1 MEILRPRDEAQ
12 LAEVITEANHQKMA
26 LEVAGAGTKR
36 ALGRP
41 VDAERIVCTGAMFGV
56 SLYEPEDLVVTVK
69 TGTPVRFL
77 EETLSRQGQ
86 MLGFEPLD
94 LGPVLG
100 QNPGEGTIGGLFA
113 TNLCGSRRLQVG
125 SARDHLLGMTAVN
138 GLGQQISVGGRVMK
152 NVAGYDLTR
161 NIAGSWG
168 TLGVMTE
175 VTMRVMPKPED
186 AATLIFYGLLDE
198 LAIELMAKA
207 MKTPCEVS
215 GAVHI
220 QEPLVAGIGDEKLR
234 RADTA
239 ITAIRIE
246 NQAASVEFR
255 LKFLKDILDSFGPIE
270 VLERDRSDKF
280 WAEMREL
287 KLMQNTDTPFWRIT
301 TAPSNGVDIVAAIKA
316 HHPNSVAVYDWSGGL
331 IWLLTPFTAD
341 AGASE
346 VHRAVVNR
354 GGNATLMRGEL
365 ALRASADVF
374 QPVEEGMA
382 VLARKIK
389 AAFDPNGILNPGR
402 MYSYC

>member
-1 MEILRPRDEAQ
+1 MEILRPRDEIQ
-12 LAEVITEANHQKMA
+12 LAEVIAGASHNNIA

-41 VDAERIVCTGAMFGV
+41 VEADQIVCTGAMFGI
-56 SLYEPEDLVVTVK
+56 SHYEPEELIVSVK
-69 TGTPVRFL
+69 TGTPVRFV
-77 EETLSRQGQ
+77 EETLARQGQ
-86 MLGFEPLD
+86 MMAFEPLD

-113 TNLCGSRRLQVG
+113 TNLCGSRRIQAG
-125 SARDHLLGMTAVN
+125 SARDNLLGVTAIN
-138 GLGQQISVGGRVMK
+138 GLGEQITSGGRVMK
-152 NVAGYDLTR
+152 NIAGYDLAR

-168 TLGVMTE
+168 TLGVMTD
-175 VTMRVMPKPED
+175 VTMKVTPKPED

-198 LAIELMAKA
+198 LAMELMSKA

-220 QEPLVAGIGDEKLR
+220 QEQLVANLSDEKLR
-234 RADTA
+234 RTDTA

-246 NQAASVEFR
+246 NLAASVEYR
-255 LKFLKDILDSFGPIE
+255 LKFLKDVLDSFGPID
-270 VLERDRSDKF
+270 VLERDRSDDF
-280 WAEMREL
+280 WSDMRQL

-331 IWLLTPFTAD
+331 VWLLTPFTAD

-365 ALRASADVF
+365 SLRASADVF
-374 QPVEEGMA
+374 QPIEEGIA
-382 VLARKIK
+382 VLTRKIK
-389 AAFDPNGILNPGR
+389 AAYDPNGILNPGR